1 MVDKPFRFFD
11 KSTEPVFDDDD
22 LLESNDVAASFDVA
36 ISIRGTEYKSGMA
49 VGYLGDPTNL
59 NNLLA
64 SKSHLFKLDVSDE
77 NVIKVETHTP
87 DVLSDIYRELIRMY
101 RRGEISFKKV
111 RTVNLDE
118 YVSLSDDHEQ
128 SYAYFMRD
136 NLFNHVNMRREA
148 IHVPDG
154 LAEDLSGAA
163 AAYDDA
169 IDVAGG
175 IDLQVLGIGRNGHIG
190 FNEPGDKFVYG
201 CHVVDLSDST
211 IDANKRFFDSA
222 DDVPKQAVSLG
233 IGSIMKAKTILL
245 LATGEDK
252 AEAVRAMVQ
261 DEINPLV
268 QATILR
274 THPSV
279 IVLLDAAAASKL

>member
-1 MVDKPFRFFD
+1 MRICKFDTAAQVGQAAATLIAAQLLRKPD
-11 KSTEPVFDDDD
+11 SVLGLATGSTPV
-22 LLESNDVAASFDVA
+22 
-36 ISIRGTEYKSGMA
+36 
-49 VGYLGDPTNL
+49 PTY
-59 NNLLA
+59 
-64 SKSHLFKLDVSDE
+64 E
-77 NVIKVETHTP
+77 
-87 DVLSDIYRELIRMY
+87 ELIALY
-101 RRGEISFKKV
+101 KAGVADFSKVISY
-111 RTVNLDE
+111 NLDE
-118 YVSLSDDHEQ
+118 YVGIPVDHEC
-128 SYAYFMRD
+128 SYHRFMDD

-163 AAYDDA
+163 AAYDAA
-169 IDVAGG
+169 IDAAGG
-175 IDLQVLGIGRNGHIG
+175 IDLQVLGIGHNGHIG

-201 CHVVDLSDST
+201 CHVVDLSEST

-222 DDVPKQAVSLG
+222 DDVPRQAVSLG

-261 DEINPLV
+261 DEINPQV